1 MLVSFIIIAYNA
13 EKVIDDCL
21 NSLNEQTYQHNNIE
35 VILVDS
41 NSKDKTRT
49 IMSEFKQNFDTDYNK
64 IIITDN
70 PKKTLPC
77 GWNVALKQAKGDVIL
92 RVDAHTIYPKDFI
105 EKNINEINKGEDIV
119 GGRCISITKR
129 NSQWEKVLLAAEESI
144 FGCGIADFRRKKEK
158 KYVDTLAFA
167 MYRKKVFDEVGYYN
181 ENLARTE
188 DNEMHYRMRKAG
200 YKFLLSPEILTYRYA
215 RSTLKDMIKQK
226 YENGKWIGITLYYC
240 PQCFSIYHLVPLFFV
255 LAIFFST
262 IMAVFKMPIFIIP
275 LFTAYTVFNI
285 INLIFVIVKNKFCVS
300 YLLLPIILFTLHCA
314 YGIGTI
320 IGIANGLFIR
330 RKKIDDY
337 NKCHN
342 TKL

>member
-1 MLVSFIIIAYNA
+1 MLVSFIIVAYNA
-13 EKVIDDCL
+13 EKVINDCL

-119 GGRCISITKR
+119 GGQCISITKR

-158 KYVDTLAFA
+158 K
-167 MYRKKVFDEVGYYN
+167 
-181 ENLARTE
+181 
-188 DNEMHYRMRKAG
+188 
-200 YKFLLSPEILTYRYA
+200 
-215 RSTLKDMIKQK
+215 
-226 YENGKWIGITLYYC
+226 
-240 PQCFSIYHLVPLFFV
+240 
-255 LAIFFST
+255 
-262 IMAVFKMPIFIIP
+262 
-275 LFTAYTVFNI
+275 
-285 INLIFVIVKNKFCVS
+285 
-300 YLLLPIILFTLHCA
+300 
-314 YGIGTI
+314 
-320 IGIANGLFIR
+320 
-330 RKKIDDY
+330 
-337 NKCHN
+337 
-342 TKL
+342 